1 MLTQDQVTPSRIYDA
16 YAAVYDRS
24 GQTYFSI
31 MAQMYIREILRGHPV
46 AGNRMLDLACG
57 TGTLAVLQ
65 AEAGWEVT
73 GLDLSPAMLVEARRK
88 QRAADVEVS
97 FVEADMRCF
106 SLPEPVD
113 LVTCFYDSLNY
124 LLAPDELLRCFA
136 CVYHVLAPG
145 GLFCFDLATQFFLR
159 HYWQGIE
166 TYEEDGY
173 SQIMQSSFDEATG
186 LSTLVLRGMVKRDG
200 KVLRQFQEVH
210 VEQGYA
216 PEVVDGLLRV
226 AGLVPEA
233 LYDGFTH
240 QAPNAASLRHFWVAR
255 RHD

>member
-1 MLTQDQVTPSRIYDA
+1 MRDQAPPSRIYDE

-24 GQTYFSI
+24 GQTHFSI
-31 MAQMYIREILRGHPV
+31 MAQMYLREILRRHPV

-65 AEAGWEVT
+65 AEAGWEVL
-73 GLDLSPAMLVEARRK
+73 GLDASPAMLVEARRK
-88 QRAADVEVS
+88 QQAVGMEAA

-124 LLAPDELLRCFA
+124 LLAPEELLRCFA
-136 CVYHVLAPG
+136 CVYRALAPG

-159 HYWQGIE
+159 HYWQGTE
-166 TYEEDGY
+166 TFEEDGY
-173 SQIMQSSFDEATG
+173 SQVMQSSFDESTG
-186 LSTLVLRGMVKRDG
+186 LSTLVLRGVVKNDREAP
-200 KVLRQFQEVH
+200 RQFQEVH
-210 VEQGYA
+210 VEQAYA
-216 PEVVDGLLRV
+216 PEVVDGLLRG
-226 AGLVPEA
+226 AGLVPEG
-233 LYDGFTH
+233 LYDCFTH

-255 RHD
+255 RQD